1 MTSIAVRR
9 LTVGDYHRMAEAGI
23 FSADER
29 VELLDGNLISMA
41 AKGTAHSSATTRTR
55 KVVEAALGGRVLVR
69 VQDPVQLDDYSEPEP
84 DIAIV
89 ALEPLEYADH
99 HPKPS
104 EIFLLIE
111 VADTSLAFDLGAKAL
126 AYARSGIPE
135 YWVLDV
141 QFRKLYVLRS
151 PMIEGYQSKVV
162 LTEAMQIV
170 PLAFPEYILEIREML
185 PLVAD

>member
-1 MTSIAVRR
+1 MIPVAVRR
-9 LTVGDYHRMAEAGI
+9 LTVQDYHRMADAGI

-29 VELLDGNLISMA
+29 VELLDGNLLTMA

-55 KVVEAALGGRVLVR
+55 QVLEEKLGRRVLVR

-84 DIAIV
+84 DLAIV
-89 ALEPLEYADH
+89 ALESLEYADR

-126 AYARSGIPE
+126 AYACSGIAE

-141 QFRKLYVLRS
+141 QSRKLHVFRS
-151 PMIEGYQSKVV
+151 PTDRGYQSEFV
-162 LTEAMQIV
+162 LAETMQIEL
-170 PLAFPEYILEIREML
+170 LAFPDCILEIREML
-185 PLVAD
+185 PLVAN

>member
-9 LTVGDYHRMAEAGI
+9 LTVRDYHRMAEIGI

-41 AKGTAHSSATTRTR
+41 AKGTARCSATARTR
-55 KVVEAALGGRVLVR
+55 RIVEAGLGGRVLVR
-69 VQDPVQLDDYSEPEP
+69 VRDPVQLDDYSEPEP

-89 ALEPLEYADH
+89 ALEPLEYADR

-126 AYARSGIPE
+126 AYACSGIPD

-151 PMIEGYQSKVV
+151 PTVRGYQS
-162 LTEAMQIV
+162 EAILEETMQIA
-170 PLAFPEYILEIREML
+170 PLAFPDCTLETRGML
-185 PLVAD
+185 PLMAG